1 MSMAKAMTI
10 AMAKGKLMAP
20 ANPPTSGLPRRL
32 ALVSLG
38 TAVLCLAGMGGLAA
52 WRASQPPA
60 PGSTFASLGH
70 GVEDVRLTDSRGTA
84 VRWGDLEG
92 APRAVFFGFTR
103 CPEICPTTL
112 SELDGAIRLIG
123 PAAQRLQVQFVTVD
137 PVRDTP
143 ELLGSYLDWFEGGA
157 RGFTGTEAQ
166 IARLAE
172 AYRVRY
178 RKVPLE
184 GGDYTM
190 DHTAL
195 VFLLDERGTVRD
207 AIVYGVGP
215 ERAAVQLRALLGL
228 PAGEGG

>member
-1 MSMAKAMTI
+1 MITTMAGPQPMETGKAP
-10 AMAKGKLMAP
+10 G
-20 ANPPTSGLPRRL
+20 SGLPRRV
-32 ALVSLG
+32 ALVSLA
-38 TAVLCLAGMGGLAA
+38 TAVLCLAGLAGIAA
-52 WRASQPPA
+52 WQAGRPPQP
-60 PGSTFASLGH
+60 GNTFASLGH
-70 GVEDVRLTDSRGTA
+70 GVEDVRLTDSRA
-84 VRWGDLEG
+84 QPVRWGDLDG

-112 SELDGAIRLIG
+112 AELDGAVRLIG

-137 PVRDTP
+137 PTRDTP
-143 ELLGSYLDWFEGGA
+143 ALLGSYLDWFEGGA
-157 RGFTGTEAQ
+157 RGFTGTEAE

-172 AYRVRY
+172 AFRVRY

-195 VFLLDERGTVRD
+195 VFLMDEHGAVRD

>member
-1 MSMAKAMTI
+1 
-10 AMAKGKLMAP
+10 MAP
-20 ANPPTSGLPRRL
+20 NKVPAATLPRRL
-32 ALVSLG
+32 ALISLG

-52 WRASQPPA
+52 WQATQPPA
-60 PGSTFASLGH
+60 PGNTFAGLGH
-70 GVEDVRLTDSRGTA
+70 GVEDVRLTDSKGAA

-112 SELDGAIRLIG
+112 SELDGAVRLIG
-123 PAAQRLQVQFVTVD
+123 PEAQRLQVQFVTVD
-137 PVRDTP
+137 PNRDTP

-157 RGFTGTEAQ
+157 RGFTGTEAE
-166 IARLAE
+166 IARLA
-172 AYRVRY
+172 AAFRVRY
-178 RKVPLE
+178 RKVPLA

-228 PAGEGG
+228 SEGEGRHG